1 MRYLLLIPII
11 CLQGC
16 FFLGRITPDGKGGY
30 VGRGF
35 GLGSVKTKDGAE
47 VKSELINLDGF
58 MVKDR

>member
-16 FFLGRITPDGKGGY
+16 FFVGRATPLAEGGHKWWGVGLGSTKTPDGY
-30 VGRGF
+30 
-35 GLGSVKTKDGAE
+35 E

-58 MVKDR
+58 MVKDK